1 MTFAYPWLLLLYLPY
16 LALLFYLRRRPAP
29 AVVVASVQPFAAAT
43 KRKKS
48 VGLPFILFA
57 LAAGILILALA
68 RPRMGSE
75 KIVLRADGID
85 IMLALDLSGSMKCY
99 DVPKNITTHK
109 QLRTAVESK
118 ELQNRLETAKEEIK
132 KFILRRP
139 NDRIGLVG
147 FANMAYNASPP
158 TLDHGWLLA
167 NLDRLQ
173 PGIIGDGTGIASPIA
188 SAVHRLEKSDSERR
202 VLVLFTD
209 GSNNVNARIS
219 PRQAAK
225 FAKTCKVAI
234 YTVGI
239 GSDNAFSLQNT
250 FAGPQF
256 RQIRG
261 EFDEKLLHD
270 IAKFSDGKYYRA
282 YDQDGLEKA
291 MEDINQLEKT
301 SIEQPKYIEYKEFA
315 PTIIALALAVLG
327 IGFMLDNS
335 LYLKLP

>member
-16 LALLFYLRRRPAP
+16 LVLLFYLRRRPAP

-43 KRKKS
+43 SRKKS
-48 VGLPFILFA
+48 LGLPFILFT
-57 LAAGILILALA
+57 LAAGLLIFALA
-68 RPRMGSE
+68 RPRLGSE

-109 QLRTAVESK
+109 QLRNAVENK
-118 ELQNRLETAKEEIK
+118 ELKNRLEVAKEEIR
-132 KFILRRP
+132 KFIIQRP

-167 NLDRLQ
+167 NLERLQ

-188 SAVHRLEKSDSERR
+188 SAVHRLEKSDSKRR

-225 FAKTCKVAI
+225 FAKTCDVAI

-256 RQIRG
+256 RQISG
-261 EFDEKLLHD
+261 QFDESLLHD
-270 IAKFSDGKYYRA
+270 IATFSDGKYYRA

-291 MEDINQLEKT
+291 MNDINKLEKT
-301 SIEQPKYIEYKEFA
+301 SVEQPKYIEYKEFA
-315 PTIIALALAVLG
+315 PTIIALALAVLV

>member
-16 LALLFYLRRRPAP
+16 FALLFYLQRRPAP

-57 LAAGILILALA
+57 SMGLLLIFALA
-68 RPRMGSE
+68 RPRMGNE
-75 KIVLRADGID
+75 KIILRADGID
-85 IMLALDLSGSMKCY
+85 IMLAIDLSGSMKCY
-99 DVPKNITTHK
+99 DVPKNITSHR
-109 QLRTAVESK
+109 QLRSAVENK
-118 ELQNRLETAKEEIK
+118 ELKNRLEVAKEEIK
-132 KFILRRP
+132 KFILQRP

-167 NLDRLQ
+167 NLERLQ
-173 PGIIGDGTGIASPIA
+173 PGVIGDGTGIASPIA
-188 SAVHRLEKSDSERR
+188 SAVHRLEKSDSKRR

-225 FAKTCKVAI
+225 FAKTCDVAI

-239 GSDNAFSLQNT
+239 GSNNAFSLQNT

-256 RQIRG
+256 VQISG
-261 EFDEKLLHD
+261 QFDEALLHD

-282 YDQDGLEKA
+282 YDQTGLEKA
-291 MEDINQLEKT
+291 MNDINKLEKT
-301 SIEQPKYIEYKEFA
+301 SVEQPKYIEYKEFA
-315 PTIIALALAVLG
+315 PTIMALALVLLLL
-327 IGFMLDNS
+327 GFMLDNT